1 MMHSCT
7 SSVQMLVIDAEELET
22 EKQVVEPYL
31 A

>member
-1 MMHSCT
+1 MHSCT